1 MTAIEYLDRP
11 PSGWFAL
18 NVARVE
24 KRKWDWAALMV
35 DMHPDELKQLP
46 VQDRVSLHPP
56 GRVSAGWKPQ
66 SARSMGPRSPASTGT
81 QMPLGTH
88 FRT

>member
-46 VQDRVSLHPP
+46 VQDRVSLRPYNEYRPDGSRTAREAWVRVP
-56 GRVSAGWKPQ
+56 GK
-66 SARSMGPRSPASTGT
+66 T
-81 QMPLGTH
+81 
-88 FRT
+88 